1 MAHETE
7 SSKKQETLEK
17 KAASEMRRPGVEE
30 KPETGGIKRSLF
42 TLLFTYL
49 ILAEDIDMSD
59 LTRENTDKDGED
71 ASDPELKEINVKK

>member
-17 KAASEMRRPGVEE
+17 KAASEMRRPGVKE
-30 KPETGGIKRSLF
+30 KSETGVTKRSLF
-42 TLLFTYL
+42 TLLSTYL

-71 ASDPELKEINVKK
+71 ASDPE